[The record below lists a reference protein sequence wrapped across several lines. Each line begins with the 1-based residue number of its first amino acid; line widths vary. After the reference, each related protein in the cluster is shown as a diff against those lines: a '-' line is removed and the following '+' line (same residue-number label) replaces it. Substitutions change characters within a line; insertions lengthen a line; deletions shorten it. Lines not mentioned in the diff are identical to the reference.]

1 MEHTMKEQ
9 LHHHPQLFREL
20 LDATSERLSIPIYLV
35 EKDYYISLVL
45 RALSKSSYRDS
56 IVFKGGTSLSKAYHL
71 IDRFSEDVDFSVIS
85 KDMTGNQ
92 IKTLL
97 SHLMK
102 EVTTD
107 LMEIPD
113 FRDVSKGSK
122 FRKQAFSY
130 PSLLQLEHNASAT
143 LARVIVEISAFANPF
158 PHEVRS
164 IEPLVTT
171 FLKMSGMDTFIAQYG
186 LDSFELNVLSLEQ
199 TLCEKLVSLIR
210 FSMADDDM
218 AALSSKIRHFYD
230 LAALLQIEH
239 IKLYVQREEFV
250 LDMERLIHHDQQA
263 FDEPEGWKGLG
274 NIADVPIISNF
285 SEMWRERLATAYERN
300 LSLVAYKPIPS
311 RGQIETVFSSLIE
324 HVRRIDLSR
333 PLSR

>member
-9 LHHHPQLFREL
+9 LHHHPKLFREL
-20 LDATSERLSIPIYLV
+20 LDASSERLSIPIFLV

-45 RALSKSSYRDS
+45 RALSKSPYRDR

-71 IDRFSEDVDFSVIS
+71 IDRFSEDVDFAVIS
-85 KDMTGNQ
+85 EGMTGNK

-107 LMEIPD
+107 LTEISD

-122 FRKQAFSY
+122 FRKQDFSY
-130 PSLLQLEHNASAT
+130 PSLLKLEHNASAT
-143 LARVIVEISAFANPF
+143 SARVIVEISAFANPF

-171 FLKMSGMDTFIAQYG
+171 FLKILGRDTFIAQYD
-186 LDSFELNVLSLEQ
+186 LDAFDLNVLSLEQ
-199 TLCEKLVSLIR
+199 TLCEKLFSLIR

-218 AALSSKIRHFYD
+218 IALSSKIRHFYD
-230 LAALLQIEH
+230 IAALLQIEH
-239 IKLYVQREEFV
+239 IKLYAQSEAFV

-263 FDEPEGWKGLG
+263 FDEPEGWKGLS
-274 NIADVPIISNF
+274 NIADAPIISNF
-285 SEMWRERLATAYERN
+285 SAMWRERLATAYERN
-300 LSLVAYKPIPS
+300 LSLIAYKAIPS
-311 RGQIETVFSSLIE
+311 RTQIEKVFSSLIE
-324 HVRRIDLSR
+324 HLQSIDLRR
-333 PLSR
+333 P